1 MKGKVKKRKEK
12 KRKEGTRNKE
22 STEMR
27 MNRR

>member
-1 MKGKVKKRKEK
+1 MKGKIKKRKEK

-22 STEMR
+22 STEMK